1 MAAGGYLPMAIDGA
15 LLVWP
20 VGTGPDQAASWQV
33 GSGAQLPEQGRQQQG
48 EHRARADRR
57 VYLGRSPERGSSR
70 QRRQPPKANPVQQ
83 GCDRADV
90 GREQREPNRP
100 QGKKEEDL
108 CGPGGRGPERE
119 SRGQRRMP
127 LRADTIQE
135 RTSQASTWSK
145 PMEQDQ
151 LHHREHREE
160 EDRGG
165 RRGRSPECESRRQRR
180 MPLRT
185 GTIPEGTVQAS
196 TRTKPA
202 RQDQLH
208 HERRREDEG
217 PGGCRGRS
225 LDSESRGQRRTPPR
239 AEPIQER
246 TRQVSTR
253 PEMSGQDQLRREEH
267 REEEEQPQP
276 RGQHR
281 PPLARRIRRA
291 EKKSLEEGS
300 PREQLAEEP
309 APWAKSQ
316 APRAREPTGGES
328 QWKNNDT
335 PQPAE
340 PAAEQQEV
348 EGKIAPWKRPS
359 GFSQKHKLNEKRTK
373 RRLRITAKWA
383 KDGQQQEME
392 GAGLGP
398 EQAPESDNSQRSRR
412 SRRGAVLEPAD
423 SPEPDIRERSRRP
436 RDTRS
441 QSRSHSARRSPRR

>member
-1 MAAGGYLPMAIDGA
+1 
-15 LLVWP
+15 
-20 VGTGPDQAASWQV
+20 
-33 GSGAQLPEQGRQQQG
+33 
-48 EHRARADRR
+48 
-57 VYLGRSPERGSSR
+57 
-70 QRRQPPKANPVQQ
+70 
-83 GCDRADV
+83 
-90 GREQREPNRP
+90 
-100 QGKKEEDL
+100 
-108 CGPGGRGPERE
+108 
-119 SRGQRRMP
+119 MP

-135 RTSQASTWSK
+135 GTRQASSRSK
-145 PMEQDQ
+145 PLVQDQ
-151 LHHREHREE
+151 LHHGKH
-160 EDRGG
+160 
-165 RRGRSPECESRRQRR
+165 
-180 MPLRT
+180 
-185 GTIPEGTVQAS
+185 
-196 TRTKPA
+196 
-202 RQDQLH
+202 
-208 HERRREDEG
+208 REDEG
-217 PGGCRGRS
+217 PGGRRGRS
-225 LDSESRGQRRTPPR
+225 LESESKGQRRTPPR
-239 AEPIQER
+239 AELIQER

-359 GFSQKHKLNEKRTK
+359 GFSQKHKLNEKRSK